1 MGYSTLLDP
10 KSVRVLIGKKRKES
24 VDSLW
29 TVETWQNDLFK
40 VLFNQNRGNPAIDCC
55 AVLRQWPFSRLDK
68 DYISSLI
75 RKEDATIFKRK
86 GILANVNIMK
96 NFEERV
102 PSFQRYFEENM
113 IEKSC
118 SLTPNECFNSLLQ
131 ERIEFMTKK
140 GIFSDYFKLLCV
152 FVNTATRRPAL
163 DIAKLLVP
171 VVSGIQLTNTQKSI
185 LTKLISNAL
194 LSGWFE
200 AIDIIRSVFDFNEFD
215 LLQAPH
221 TPKLNPLLNISEK
234 TDLEVIKYLA
244 ALCPVWMGISDQIK
258 RVTDK
263 QEHKV
268 GFIKRWMGR
277 AISRSGKKANPPKR
291 NRNITNHLKGQDIIV
306 HPSKV
311 CPLDRALL
319 MGNDD
324 LIEFFVDNSPDEV
337 FQTNRR
343 IFNHDNLLVSALRSS
358 GSVRVL
364 HRLLEKYIDDE
375 QIFLNTYYKSKECA
389 GSTLLM
395 LAIQRLANYG
405 INNPQCQEYLQF
417 LQKIFDKTPLHMVQ
431 FLGYLE
437 RNSAMACFGWFSSIP
452 TFVLNLPLFHQIFNS
467 LREILPDNNHFKSIC
482 RFEEHLCENPAL
494 LGFLYD
500 KGLDWADFITL
511 KYPPD
516 ACPYD
521 QQIIYLRREAFRKN
535 FNDFAIELIVDAMV
549 KQLYC
554 FDDSDSDDSI
564 CSGNS
569 MQDTLV
575 SFDFSV
581 RSVSQWYIPLRPSIT
596 TLWEDYS

>member
-215 LLQAPH
+215 LLQFGEDIQWNGDHLYGIRWGMPLH
-221 TPKLNPLLNISEK
+221 LVRLVVKLIG
-234 TDLEVIKYLA
+234 TDRLIIEFA
-244 ALCPVWMGISDQIK
+244 SLC
-258 RVTDK
+258 
-263 QEHKV
+263 
-268 GFIKRWMGR
+268 FY
-277 AISRSGKKANPPKR
+277 
-291 NRNITNHLKGQDIIV
+291 IV
-306 HPSKV
+306 HHLQGIF
-311 CPLDRALL
+311 PLTRATK
-319 MGNDD
+319 
-324 LIEFFVDNSPDEV
+324 F
-337 FQTNRR
+337 
-343 IFNHDNLLVSALRSS
+343 
-358 GSVRVL
+358 
-364 HRLLEKYIDDE
+364 
-375 QIFLNTYYKSKECA
+375 
-389 GSTLLM
+389 
-395 LAIQRLANYG
+395 
-405 INNPQCQEYLQF
+405 IN
-417 LQKIFDKTPLHMVQ
+417 I
-431 FLGYLE
+431 
-437 RNSAMACFGWFSSIP
+437 
-452 TFVLNLPLFHQIFNS
+452 
-467 LREILPDNNHFKSIC
+467 
-482 RFEEHLCENPAL
+482 
-494 LGFLYD
+494 
-500 KGLDWADFITL
+500 
-511 KYPPD
+511 
-516 ACPYD
+516 
-521 QQIIYLRREAFRKN
+521 AF
-535 FNDFAIELIVDAMV
+535 
-549 KQLYC
+549 
-554 FDDSDSDDSI
+554 
-564 CSGNS
+564 
-569 MQDTLV
+569 
-575 SFDFSV
+575 
-581 RSVSQWYIPLRPSIT
+581 
-596 TLWEDYS
+596 